1 MKDGKQQQET
11 GCSTQLSLQQMFQ
24 KPITTASKTDALH
37 SKKNYD
43 EPLEIIP

>member
-1 MKDGKQQQET
+1 
-11 GCSTQLSLQQMFQ
+11 MFQ

-43 EPLEIIP
+43 EPLEIIPWNLRAIQRFQGI